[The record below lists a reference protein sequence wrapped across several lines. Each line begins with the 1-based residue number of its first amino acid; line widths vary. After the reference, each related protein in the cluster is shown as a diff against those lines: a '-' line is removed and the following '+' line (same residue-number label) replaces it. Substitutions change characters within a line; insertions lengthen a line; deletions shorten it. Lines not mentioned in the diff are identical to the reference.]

1 MAAEEQLKRALAQL
15 AQVQGLLEE
24 EPSNPELLQLAND
37 LREAVCV
44 AEALVGKQDLG
55 PSLNQWTSTSSSSSS
70 VKPMRLAT
78 PAASAL
84 QRLEF
89 LPNAHVEVRQSAASK
104 LWQGGVVLQRLPD
117 YTYVVVRLCDG
128 KELTLKGDGAS
139 LRECLEPPQLVLDR
153 VTVGM
158 RVRARYSADGK
169 YYQAQVSKTSPHG
182 LWVKFDGYEDDE
194 PEHVL
199 VEHCRESEPG
209 EAPSLLQMDLDVPK
223 HLVVLDTDSE
233 DVRLKK
239 LRQSKAWR
247 RKTRDEQ
254 IDQVHSVKQEN
265 WLSFQASTSS
275 TTASSSSLH
284 KRTRY

>member
-1 MAAEEQLKRALAQL
+1 MEQLKRALAQL
-15 AQVQGLLEE
+15 GQVQGLLEE
-24 EPSNPELLQLAND
+24 EPSNPELLQLASD

-55 PSLNQWTSTSSSSSS
+55 PSLNQWTSTSSSSI
-70 VKPMRLAT
+70 KPIK
-78 PAASAL
+78 PAAAPTATTTGAS

-89 LPNAHVEVRQSAASK
+89 LPNAHVEVRPTAASK
-104 LWQGGVVLQRLPD
+104 LWQGGVVLRRLPD

-239 LRQSKAWR
+239 LRQCKAWR

-254 IDQVHSVKQEN
+254 IDQVHAVKQDN
-265 WLSFQASTSS
+265 WLSFQASSN
-275 TTASSSSLH
+275 TASSSASSLH